1 MLDLNY
7 SLFDFPFN
15 PINNELSPNF
25 KYIFVD
31 KNYMLYVWFSLKTIL
46 DFAIEI
52 AIEIN
57 LQSPLIFAL
66 VDTSYILQC
75 KGNIRNA

>member
-25 KYIFVD
+25 KYIFVE
-31 KNYMLYVWFSLKTIL
+31 KNYMYMLNVWFSLKTIL

-66 VDTSYILQC
+66 VDTSYPSM
-75 KGNIRNA
+75 

>member
-31 KNYMLYVWFSLKTIL
+31 KNYMLYVWFSL
-46 DFAIEI
+46 
-52 AIEIN
+52 N
-57 LQSPLIFAL
+57 LKQ
-66 VDTSYILQC
+66 Y
-75 KGNIRNA
+75 

>member
-31 KNYMLYVWFSLKTIL
+31 KNYVWFSLKTIL

-57 LQSPLIFAL
+57 LQSSFIFAF
-66 VDTSYILQC
+66 VDT
-75 KGNIRNA
+75 

>member
-15 PINNELSPNF
+15 PINNELPPNF

-31 KNYMLYVWFSLKTIL
+31 KNYMLYVWFSLNLKIQTIL
-46 DFAIEI
+46 NFAIEI

-57 LQSPLIFAL
+57 LQSSFIFAF
-66 VDTSYILQC
+66 VDT
-75 KGNIRNA
+75 

>member
-7 SLFDFPFN
+7 SLSDFPFN

-25 KYIFVD
+25 KYIFVE
-31 KNYMLYVWFSLKTIL
+31 KNYMYMLIVWFSLKTIL

-57 LQSPLIFAL
+57 LQSSFIFAF
-66 VDTSYILQC
+66 VDT
-75 KGNIRNA
+75 

>member
-15 PINNELSPNF
+15 PINNELSPI
-25 KYIFVD
+25 YIFVD
-31 KNYMLYVWFSLKTIL
+31 KNYLLSVWFSLKTIL

-57 LQSPLIFAL
+57 LQSSFIFAF
-66 VDTSYILQC
+66 VDTWYPSM
-75 KGNIRNA
+75 

>member
-25 KYIFVD
+25 KYISVD
-31 KNYMLYVWFSLKTIL
+31 KNYLFSVWFSLKTIL
-46 DFAIEI
+46 NFAIEI

-57 LQSPLIFAL
+57 LQSSFIFAF
-66 VDTSYILQC
+66 VDT
-75 KGNIRNA
+75 

>member
-7 SLFDFPFN
+7 SLFDFSFN

-31 KNYMLYVWFSLKTIL
+31 KNYMLYVWFSL
-46 DFAIEI
+46 
-52 AIEIN
+52 N
-57 LQSPLIFAL
+57 LKQ
-66 VDTSYILQC
+66 Y
-75 KGNIRNA
+75 

>member
-66 VDTSYILQC
+66 VDTSYPSM
-75 KGNIRNA
+75 

>member
-7 SLFDFPFN
+7 CLFDFPFN

-25 KYIFVD
+25 KYISVD
-31 KNYMLYVWFSLKTIL
+31 KNYLFSVWFSLKTIL

-57 LQSPLIFAL
+57 LQSSFIFAF
-66 VDTSYILQC
+66 VDT
-75 KGNIRNA
+75 